1 MDEKE
6 LIFVQIHVLFVDLDK
21 KFIDILNNCFIFAS
35 NFQQM
40 ITQEKLIGR
49 QREWKELQWAM
60 DSHRSEFVIL
70 YGRRRI
76 GKTFLIRRFFNDRY
90 SFHYVGAHR
99 QKKSTQLQNFREAL
113 ERYSGDRNIPKLKN
127 WHEAFLCLENYLE
140 QCHDLRKVVF
150 FDEMPWIDTQGS
162 EFVEELEYFWSKWV
176 QDRDDIVFIA
186 CGSAT
191 SWMKDK
197 LEDNQGGL
205 HNRITHRI
213 YLRPFYLSECKAY
226 LSEHGFDWDDY
237 QIVQCYMLFGGV
249 PYYLSLL
256 HPSLS
261 LPQNVDFL
269 IFRRGGDLS
278 DEFNELYNALFNK
291 ANRYITIVK
300 LLSTKREGFTR
311 DEIEQGTGYSGGGLS
326 KMLENL
332 ERCDFI
338 VSYAQFGNKTKLT
351 LYRLA
356 DFYTLFYFRYV
367 EGNRSRDEQYWQH
380 HYTDWGVASW
390 EGFTFEEVC
399 LRHLPQI
406 KKGLGISG
414 MATEAS
420 SWRFTPTRDDTRK
433 GAQIDL
439 VIKRA
444 DKIIHLVEMKFSEI
458 PFTITKAY
466 GQRLMERKQLFMEI
480 AGVVRGAVF
489 TFVTPRGLVRGLH
502 SSLVHSE
509 ITAKDLFTEVEE

>member
-1 MDEKE
+1 
-6 LIFVQIHVLFVDLDK
+6 
-21 KFIDILNNCFIFAS
+21 
-35 NFQQM
+35 M
-40 ITQEKLIGR
+40 IKQEKLIGR
-49 QREWKELQWAM
+49 QREWQELQWAM

-70 YGRRRI
+70 FGRRRI
-76 GKTFLIRRFFNDRY
+76 GKTFLVRRFFNDRY

-113 ERYSGDRNIPKLKN
+113 ERYSGDRSIPKLNN
-127 WHEAFLCLENYLE
+127 WHEAFLRLENYLE
-140 QCHDLRKVVF
+140 QCQDPRKVVF

-162 EFVEELEYFWSKWV
+162 EFVEELEYFWSKCV

-226 LSEHGFDWDDY
+226 LIEHGFDWDDY
-237 QIVQCYMLFGGV
+237 QIIQCYMLFGGV

-256 HPSLS
+256 QPSLS

-291 ANRYITIVK
+291 ADRYVAIVK

-380 HYTDWGVASW
+380 HYTDRSVASW

-399 LRHLPQI
+399 LRHLPHI

-420 SWRFTPTRDDTRK
+420 SWRFTPTKDDPRK

-444 DKIIHLVEMKFSEI
+444 DKIIHLVEMKFSET

-466 GQRLMERKQLFMEI
+466 EQRLLERKGLFMEL
-480 AGVVRGAVF
+480 AGVTRGAVI
-489 TFVTPRGLVRGLH
+489 TFVTPRGLSKGLR

-509 ITAKDLFTEVEE
+509 IIAKDLFAEVEE

>member
-1 MDEKE
+1 MD
-6 LIFVQIHVLFVDLDK
+6 
-21 KFIDILNNCFIFAS
+21 
-35 NFQQM
+35 
-40 ITQEKLIGR
+40 TREKLIGR
-49 QREWKELQWAM
+49 QREWEELQWAI
-60 DSHRSEFVIL
+60 DSNRSEFVIM
-70 YGRRRI
+70 YGRRRV
-76 GKTFLIRRFFNDRY
+76 GKTFLVRRFFNDQF
-90 SFHYVGAHR
+90 SFHYVGAHK
-99 QKKSTQLQNFREAL
+99 QNKDKQLQNFNEAL
-113 ERYSGDRNIPKLKN
+113 MRFSGDLRLPKLKS
-127 WHEAFLCLENYLE
+127 WHEAFLQLEAYLE
-140 QCHDLRKVVF
+140 QCQEKRKVVF

-162 EFVEELEYFWSKWV
+162 EFVEELEYFWSRWV
-176 QDRDDIVFIA
+176 QNRDDIVFVA

-213 YLRPFYLSECKAY
+213 YLRPFFLSECKAY
-226 LSEHGFDWDDY
+226 LLEHGFDWDEY
-237 QIVQCYMLFGGV
+237 QILQCYMIFGGV

-256 HPSLS
+256 RPSLS
-261 LPQNVDFL
+261 LPQNVDSL
-269 IFRRGGDLS
+269 VFRRGGDLS

-291 ANRYITIVK
+291 ANRYIAIVK
-300 LLSTKREGFTR
+300 FLSTKREGFTR
-311 DEIEQGTGYSGGGLS
+311 DEIEQGTGYGGGGLS
-326 KMLENL
+326 KMLDNL

-367 EGNRSRDEQYWQH
+367 ENNRSRDEYYWQH
-380 HYTDWGVASW
+380 HYMDRGVAAW

-399 LRHLPQI
+399 LRHLPHI

-414 MATEAS
+414 IATEAS
-420 SWRFTPTRDDTRK
+420 SWRFTPAKDDQRN

-444 DKIIHLVEMKFSEI
+444 DKIIHLVEMKFSET
-458 PFTITKAY
+458 PYVITKAY
-466 GQRLMERKQLFMEI
+466 EQRLLERKALFMELTRI
-480 AGVVRGAVF
+480 TRGVVL
-489 TFVTPRGLVRGLH
+489 TFVTPWGLSKGLR

-509 ITAKDLFTEVEE
+509 ITVKDLFAEVEE